1 MNINIRITVHQ
12 DTILNKAAAKAGMTK
27 SEYVRQRLFSSDA
40 RIELYANVFE
50 KYLTENQQSIKMLLN
65 LILHSIAEQHGSDKA
80 REIVDRVK
88 KIIEEDE
95 NNEEK

>member
-12 DTILNKAAAKAGMTK
+12 DIILNKAAAKAGMTK
-27 SEYVRQRLFSSDA
+27 SEYVRQKLFSSDT

-50 KYLTENQQSIKMLLN
+50 KYLTENQKSTKMLLN
-65 LILHSIAEQHGSDKA
+65 LILHFIAEQHGTDKA
-80 REIVDRVK
+80 REIVERVK